1 MIKSKILYVISFGLL
16 FTSCDPPHYINFINT
31 TKTNAKVKINLE
43 SHRAETAFSEIA
55 IGDSIVFNLQ
65 SKDTANINF
74 GIGTWG
80 DEEIHEIVKDIKD
93 LEIETSEIKT
103 IYKTQESIKA
113 LLIENRK
120 GFRSGWETEIRIEI
134 K

>member
-1 MIKSKILYVISFGLL
+1 
-16 FTSCDPPHYINFINT
+16 
-31 TKTNAKVKINLE
+31 VKINLE